1 MKKVT
6 ISRDTKIEILFLI
19 SVFILY
25 TMWAILIPFGE
36 CPDEP
41 FRYKIPDYIYQ
52 FGKLPKGDTPYV
64 MDDAW
69 GISYAFT
76 PILSYMVSAVFMKIT
91 SIFTTDLQAIQLA
104 ARMASVFFSVGTA
117 YFTIRIGKKL
127 FRGIYSWMFIIL
139 VTLLPQFIF
148 ISAYVNCDALCIFSV
163 AWIIYAILEGNEKKW
178 SFRST
183 IFLGVGIGICLLS
196 YYNAY
201 GGILMAAVFCV
212 LSVLTDKEIEKKGIF
227 LAKRIGWVVLAV
239 LIVAGWW
246 FIRSYIIYDGDIL
259 GLTASR
265 KCGELHAVEELKPHN
280 RQTPSKMGY
289 SLGYMLKEMGWI
301 HYSVDG
307 FIGRFG
313 WFLVA
318 LPAASYIIVKVL
330 FVAGIAGN
338 VFTKKIREIYE
349 VKQKVL
355 FHIALVGSIIITVGI
370 SVYYSYFNDFQP
382 QGRYCLPM
390 WIPLAV
396 FITAGL
402 SGIIRLFPEKARKPL
417 VMAVCLMYFAI
428 AMNATYQVIAVTYY

>member
-1 MKKVT
+1 M
-6 ISRDTKIEILFLI
+6 
-19 SVFILY
+19 
-25 TMWAILIPFGE
+25 
-36 CPDEP
+36 
-41 FRYKIPDYIYQ
+41 
-52 FGKLPKGDTPYV
+52 
-64 MDDAW
+64 
-69 GISYAFT
+69 
-76 PILSYMVSAVFMKIT
+76 
-91 SIFTTDLQAIQLA
+91 
-104 ARMASVFFSVGTA
+104 
-117 YFTIRIGKKL
+117 
-127 FRGIYSWMFIIL
+127 
-139 VTLLPQFIF
+139 
-148 ISAYVNCDALCIFSV
+148 
-163 AWIIYAILEGNEKKW
+163 
-178 SFRST
+178 
-183 IFLGVGIGICLLS
+183 
-196 YYNAY
+196 
-201 GGILMAAVFCV
+201 
-212 LSVLTDKEIEKKGIF
+212 
-227 LAKRIGWVVLAV
+227 
-239 LIVAGWW
+239 
-246 FIRSYIIYDGDIL
+246 
-259 GLTASR
+259 
-265 KCGELHAVEELKPHN
+265 EELKPHN

>member
-1 MKKVT
+1 
-6 ISRDTKIEILFLI
+6 
-19 SVFILY
+19 
-25 TMWAILIPFGE
+25 
-36 CPDEP
+36 
-41 FRYKIPDYIYQ
+41 
-52 FGKLPKGDTPYV
+52 
-64 MDDAW
+64 
-69 GISYAFT
+69 
-76 PILSYMVSAVFMKIT
+76 
-91 SIFTTDLQAIQLA
+91 
-104 ARMASVFFSVGTA
+104 
-117 YFTIRIGKKL
+117 
-127 FRGIYSWMFIIL
+127 
-139 VTLLPQFIF
+139 
-148 ISAYVNCDALCIFSV
+148 
-163 AWIIYAILEGNEKKW
+163 
-178 SFRST
+178 
-183 IFLGVGIGICLLS
+183 
-196 YYNAY
+196 
-201 GGILMAAVFCV
+201 
-212 LSVLTDKEIEKKGIF
+212 
-227 LAKRIGWVVLAV
+227 
-239 LIVAGWW
+239 
-246 FIRSYIIYDGDIL
+246 
-259 GLTASR
+259 
-265 KCGELHAVEELKPHN
+265 
-280 RQTPSKMGY
+280 
-289 SLGYMLKEMGWI
+289 MGWI

-330 FVAGIAGN
+330 FVAGIVGN